1 MPHQPQQNPDPAT
14 GPAPSA
20 DPAARVAQIAQ
31 VVTAPAAAA
40 PATAAPAVADG
51 PQDTAAAPVLD
62 LRIGG
67 VRLLLEVPARLHVPA
82 SGLISSGIA
91 AGLGYLVAHR

>member
-1 MPHQPQQNPDPAT
+1 MSHQPQQNPDPA
-14 GPAPSA
+14 A
-20 DPAARVAQIAQ
+20 DPATRGATVAQVA
-31 VVTAPAAAA
+31 TAPALVSPVAASSVA
-40 PATAAPAVADG
+40 ADG

-67 VRLLLEVPARLHVPA
+67 VRLLLEVPARLHVLA

>member
-1 MPHQPQQNPDPAT
+1 MSHQPQQNPDPAT
-14 GPAPSA
+14 GPTPS
-20 DPAARVAQIAQ
+20 
-31 VVTAPAAAA
+31 AA
-40 PATAAPAVADG
+40 PATRVGPVAQVATAPAPVSPVAASSVAADG

-67 VRLLLEVPARLHVPA
+67 VRLLLEVPARLHVLA